1 MKRFKIKLRRYFTP
15 LGISYYKVSKAT
27 GVTQNTARRYLMEDE
42 VMIDR
47 LEPHMFLIA
56 EFFGLGFNDIK
67 EFVEIVESPDP
78 GETKTPLALD
88 EFEPLALVG

>member
-56 EFFGLGFNDIK
+56 EFLGLGFNDIK
-67 EFVEIVESPDP
+67 EFVEIVEESPDS
-78 GETKTPLALD
+78 GEIKTPLA
-88 EFEPLALVG
+88 EFEGLALVG